1 MKIKRSFCLSVCAVF
16 IFAGIF
22 AACNSSKKGITET
35 PTSGLIKIS
44 ADQTFEPIMEQE
56 IDVFEGLY
64 PKANIIPVYADEVDV
79 ITSLLQDSVRLAVTT
94 RRLSPKEVETL
105 NARKLYPKEVKIA
118 TDGVA
123 LIVNKANPD
132 TLITMDQLRRI
143 LTGEVTEWNQVYPE
157 SKLGK
162 LQLVFDNPNSSTVR
176 FAIDS
181 VCGGK
186 PLSTGNVSALK
197 TNQQVINYVAENP
210 GAMGVIGVNWLGDRS
225 DTTNLSFR
233 QEIRVMAV
241 SAEDVATPVNS
252 YKPYQAYLYYGN
264 YPLARSIYALLND
277 PRSGL
282 PWGFTSFMTSDKGQR
297 IILKSGLVP
306 ATQPVRIVHVKDE

>member
-1 MKIKRSFCLSVCAVF
+1 
-16 IFAGIF
+16 
-22 AACNSSKKGITET
+22 
-35 PTSGLIKIS
+35 
-44 ADQTFEPIMEQE
+44 MEQE

-181 VCGGK
+181 ICAGK
-186 PLSTGNVSALK
+186 PLSKNLNAQDNNENV
-197 TNQQVINYVAENP
+197 IDYVSEVPNAI
-210 GAMGVIGVNWLGDRS
+210 GVIGASWIGNKNDSTR
-225 DTTNLSFR
+225 LSFSDR
-233 QEIRVMAV
+233 ITVMGV
-241 SAEDVATPVNS
+241 SRDDVAYPSNS
-252 YKPYQAYLYYGN
+252 YQPYQAYLAMGL
-264 YPLARSIYALLND
+264 YPLTRDVYIITTD
-277 PRSGL
+277 PKSGL
-282 PWGFTSFMTSDKGQR
+282 PSGFTTFVGSDKGQR
-297 IILKSGLVP
+297 IILKTGNVP
-306 ATQPVRIVHVKDE
+306 ATQAIRIVNVRKNL